1 MTSFLQPLPYL
12 VRPQGPE
19 NCQLTSSFV
28 VVVVV
33 VVVVA
38 QTVVRL
44 LQTTQILSDVCFIT
58 DHVAYASSNGSFF
71 FFFTRGGCAS
81 CLRACLGARLLP
93 QSYHYPNLS
102 EGADRVGG
110 QLRGDTE
117 CPFSG
122 VTKFGRVWRKV
133 PESDARSVGAL
144 FTSAQLSTVWLVTRF
159 PMQNLCWD

>member
-1 MTSFLQPLPYL
+1 MLLTPAQMDLLLFLPGVDALHVY
-12 VRPQGPE
+12 VRAWALG
-19 NCQLTSSFV
+19 
-28 VVVVV
+28 
-33 VVVVA
+33 
-38 QTVVRL
+38 
-44 LQTTQILSDVCFIT
+44 CF
-58 DHVAYASSNGSFF
+58 
-71 FFFTRGGCAS
+71 
-81 CLRACLGARLLP
+81 

-133 PESDARSVGAL
+133 PESDARSVAAL
-144 FTSAQLSTVWLVTRF
+144 FTSAQLSPVWLVTRF